1 VPSVLELGQK
11 KLVAENFLGV
21 SGPAG
26 LPRPV
31 VERLHAAMKKSL
43 ANPTVAQRLAELGVQ
58 GSDMTPEQ
66 FTAFVANQVK
76 EWYQPVKDS
85 GAKLN

>member
-1 VPSVLELGQK
+1 
-11 KLVAENFLGV
+11 
-21 SGPAG
+21 
-26 LPRPV
+26 
-31 VERLHAAMKKSL
+31 MKKSL

>member
-1 VPSVLELGQK
+1 VLELGQK
-11 KLVAENFLGV
+11 KLVAENFLGI
-21 SGPAG
+21 SGPAA

-31 VERLHAAMKKSL
+31 VERLHAAMRKSL
-43 ANPTVAQRLAELGVQ
+43 SNPMVVQRLADLGVQ
-58 GSDMTPEQ
+58 GRDMTPEQ

-76 EWYQPVKDS
+76 EWEQPVRDS